1 MQVRRIGAWF
11 RREDYDAFKKLSP
24 DEYNLPDTFDEWEEI
39 AVNQVVQIEA
49 AGGIVEKVILDP
61 QEFALWCK
69 ASGVEPNGPSRAAF
83 AVYKEARQNKGI
95 A

>member
-1 MQVRRIGAWF
+1 MQIRRIGAWF

-39 AVNQVVQIEA
+39 ANKQVAEIDA
-49 AGGIVEKVILDP
+49 TGGLVEKVIVNP

-83 AVYKEARQNKGI
+83 AIQKDARQQKGS